1 MFSVLRRIWLVR
13 QSRSP
18 SRSQG
23 RNRWHGSCCRPGS
36 RSPRVAGHEPDA
48 GLLRQHPVACCQR
61 DAGAF
66 RARRAHGGSGAHP
79 RTIGLARPDAG
90 PAPDLP
96 ACSDLRAAPDVATV
110 PAAPDAPTVA
120 RPESSA
126 TAGGLPSPRPARR
139 RARSLQVA
147 APVTVNAML
156 RDIRAA
162 RSSQRDYLD
171 RAKDLRLEAA
181 GHRAFGRV
189 RLSRRCLQAALLLE
203 QAAIA
208 ELVDRDPLP
217 EVLP

>member
-1 MFSVLRRIWLVR
+1 
-13 QSRSP
+13 
-18 SRSQG
+18 
-23 RNRWHGSCCRPGS
+23 
-36 RSPRVAGHEPDA
+36 
-48 GLLRQHPVACCQR
+48 
-61 DAGAF
+61 
-66 RARRAHGGSGAHP
+66 
-79 RTIGLARPDAG
+79 
-90 PAPDLP
+90 
-96 ACSDLRAAPDVATV
+96 
-110 PAAPDAPTVA
+110 
-120 RPESSA
+120 
-126 TAGGLPSPRPARR
+126 
-139 RARSLQVA
+139 
-147 APVTVNAML
+147 ML